1 MNKTDT
7 EQKRTENQGQF
18 QDKENLS
25 PNSKTQSIS
34 DSIRELQGQ
43 IKSNM
48 KTQEEKP
55 AKTEVIES
63 PAFDAAQYVPIS
75 SLSSDNTADQHE

>member
-7 EQKRTENQGQF
+7 EQKKTENQGQF

-25 PNSKTQSIS
+25 SNSKTQSIS

-43 IKSNM
+43 IKSNIS
-48 KTQEEKP
+48 TQEEKP

-75 SLSSDNTADQHE
+75 SLSSDSTADQHE